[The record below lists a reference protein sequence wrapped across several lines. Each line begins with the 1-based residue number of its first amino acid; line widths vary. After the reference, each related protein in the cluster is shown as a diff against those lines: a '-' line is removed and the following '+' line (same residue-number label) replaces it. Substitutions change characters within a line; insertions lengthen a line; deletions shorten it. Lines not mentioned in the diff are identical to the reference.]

1 MVKQTFYNL
10 TPQKRTRIINAIIN
24 EIDGKTLE
32 DISINQIVKNAGI
45 SRGSFYQYFDDKQD
59 VFKVVMQ
66 GFSEKLLSNCV
77 ESLKKNGGDLF
88 LASTEVFDFLLTS
101 SKEEK
106 YSSTFKTVFS
116 NAQLNCSFIALTDE
130 HFNENSV
137 MEQIKDYINYDL
149 LNENVQA
156 DVKNMIFII
165 SSVIIRFCFEVFVI
179 GKDEN
184 LVKEYLQ
191 EMFLLM
197 KNGFYRR

>member
-10 TPQKRTRIINAIIN
+10 TPQKRTRIINAIIE
-24 EIDGKTLE
+24 EIDGKTLDE
-32 DISINQIVKNAGI
+32 ISINQIVKNAGI
-45 SRGSFYQYFDDKQD
+45 SRGSFYQYFDDKKD

-66 GFSEKLLSNCV
+66 GFSEKLINNCV
-77 ESLKKNGGDLF
+77 EALKKNGGDLF
-88 LASTEVFDFLLTS
+88 LASADVFDFLLS
-101 SKEEK
+101 SYKEEK

-137 MEQIKDYINYDL
+137 LEQTKDFINYDL
-149 LNENVQA
+149 LNGGTQA
-156 DVKNMIFII
+156 DVKNILFII
-165 SSVIIRFCFEVFVI
+165 SSVIIRSCFEVFVI

-184 LVKEYLQ
+184 LVKKYLQ

>member
-106 YSSTFKTVFS
+106 YSSTFKTVF
-116 NAQLNCSFIALTDE
+116 F
-130 HFNENSV
+130 
-137 MEQIKDYINYDL
+137 
-149 LNENVQA
+149 
-156 DVKNMIFII
+156 
-165 SSVIIRFCFEVFVI
+165 
-179 GKDEN
+179 
-184 LVKEYLQ
+184 
-191 EMFLLM
+191 
-197 KNGFYRR
+197 